1 MLFYQVIITSLQN
14 LKPGHGPVPADSAVD
29 MSELIKIGWGITMQ
43 VDNPGTTKSKES
55 VQVLFL
61 QFLMSTLLMKLLR

>member
-14 LKPGHGPVPADSAVD
+14 LKPGHGPEPAVAVD